1 MEKTYPVIDR
11 QTITMRWGDMDAV
24 GHLNNTYY
32 FRYLEQIRLN
42 WLESMGHSINPQGRG
57 PVLASTGF
65 LHDDFIQVHQLAC
78 AINRSVAAENLFQQ
92 GGACPRQAQNE
103 DRIRRLTAPALARC
117 EELGAMIFLHPA
129 GFTDTS
135 RISKHFL
142 ANVIGNPLDTTLA
155 LNHLVFGGV
164 LERHPKLKFVA
175 AHGGGYAGH
184 YPARMDHAY
193 RVRPECHDFI
203 TKTPNHYMK
212 KFYYDTM
219 VFSHTQLEHL
229 VNLWGAD
236 HVVIG
241 TDYPYD
247 MGYYKPVDFVNASKK
262 LTRKQKD
269 QIIGGNAAKLLG
281 WKVPKKA
288 R

>member
-1 MEKTYPVIDR
+1 MK
-11 QTITMRWGDMDAV
+11 
-24 GHLNNTYY
+24 
-32 FRYLEQIRLN
+32 
-42 WLESMGHSINPQGRG
+42 
-57 PVLASTGF
+57 
-65 LHDDFIQVHQLAC
+65 
-78 AINRSVAAENLFQQ
+78 
-92 GGACPRQAQNE
+92 
-103 DRIRRLTAPALARC
+103 DRIRIRGARQHNLKGFDLDLAV
-117 EELGAMIFLHPA
+117 
-129 GFTDTS
+129 GFAAS
-135 RISKHFL
+135 E
-142 ANVIGNPLDTTLA
+142 TLA
-155 LNHLVFGGV
+155 VARIIFGGV

-203 TKTPNHYMK
+203 TKTPAHYMK
-212 KFYYDTM
+212 TIYYDTM

-247 MGYYKPVDFVNASKK
+247 MGEDNPVK
-262 LTRKQKD
+262 LIESVPKLSRADKD
-269 QIIGGNAAKLLG
+269 RIMGGTSAKLL
-281 WKVPKKA
+281 KIK